1 MIPARP
7 LVRSTLPRAA
17 RSVRAPRHHQVR
29 FQSQTTSSSSSVS
42 NSHFASGIAGGFIGA
57 GLFYTIYSF
66 TPAGQTASKLNKA
79 VKEAEKSYQTAVK
92 KLQEKTPTADEAVSS
107 MKQFAYSYVGWIPGG
122 RAYVD
127 TAFDD
132 WEKVRENHREEADK
146 LVNDAYKK
154 FQDIS
159 KGGLSIETA
168 SRAYDAL
175 ADLSKKVA
183 NLAGDAISDILDN
196 HPQVKEKLGGNVDTL
211 KQLGDQYGPDAKKQ
225 VEETWKQV
233 KDIFASGFS
242 ASSVEKAR
250 KLIDEKVQQMKK
262 LGDEAWKKGLEEAKP
277 LLDKNPKVKELVE
290 SNADALKQ
298 GNVKELFEKAKSA
311 VDSGN
316 LGDLEKYVKDAADKV
331 KSKGSGL
338 ADGWLDV
345 DKYLKS
351 IPEGSSVL
359 EKLQQ
364 LKQVAEEHQEEGEK
378 LFKETVGELR
388 EVLEKKGER
397 AQEIAKQAKKEA
409 S

>member
-7 LVRSTLPRAA
+7 LTRCTLPKTA
-17 RSVRAPRHHQVR
+17 RSARLSRPQAR
-29 FQSQTTSSSSSVS
+29 FQSQTSSSSSTV
-42 NSHFASGIAGGFIGA
+42 NNTHYASGIAGGFLGA

-79 VKEAEKSYQTAVK
+79 VKEAEKSYQAAAK
-92 KLQEKTPTADEAVSS
+92 KLQAKTPTADEAVGSI
-107 MKQFAYSYVGWIPGG
+107 KQFAYSYVGWIPGG
-122 RAYVD
+122 RTYVD
-127 TAFDD
+127 SAFDD
-132 WEKVRENHREEADK
+132 WEKVRENHRDEADR
-146 LVNDAYKK
+146 LVNDAYKR

-159 KGGLSIETA
+159 RAGLSVETA

-175 ADLSKKVA
+175 AELSRKVA
-183 NLAGDAISDILDN
+183 NLAGDAMSDILDN
-196 HPQVKEKLGGNVDTL
+196 HPNVKEKLGGNVDQL
-211 KQLGDQYGPDAKKQ
+211 KQMGEQYGPEAKKQ
-225 VEETWKQV
+225 VEDTWKQV
-233 KDIFASGFS
+233 KDIFAEGFGV
-242 ASSVEKAR
+242 SSVDKAR
-250 KLIDEKVQQMKK
+250 KLIDEKVQQIKK
-262 LGDEAWKKGLEEAKP
+262 LGDEAWKRGLEEAKP

-298 GNVKELFEKAKSA
+298 GNAQELFSKAKSA

-316 LGDLEKYVKDAADKV
+316 LGDLEKYIKDAADKV
-331 KSKGSGL
+331 KSQGSEL

-345 DKYLKS
+345 DKHLKS
-351 IPEGSSVL
+351 IPGGGSVF

-397 AQEIAKQAKKEA
+397 AEDIVKKAKKEA